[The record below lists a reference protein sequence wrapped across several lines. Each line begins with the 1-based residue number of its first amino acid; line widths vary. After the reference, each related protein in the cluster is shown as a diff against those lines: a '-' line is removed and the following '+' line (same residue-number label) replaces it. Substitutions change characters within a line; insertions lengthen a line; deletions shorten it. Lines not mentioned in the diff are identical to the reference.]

1 MNFNSLANIGNSI
14 PCVTRQ
20 VWPGNDAPCVA
31 RFAQHEPVEAGPFRP
46 VSMSRLD
53 LHKFEVGFGGGVA
66 LDAHF

>member
-1 MNFNSLANIGNSI
+1 MKFNSLVNIGNAI
-14 PCVTRQ
+14 PSVTRQ
-20 VWPGNDAPCVA
+20 VSPGNGALNVA
-31 RFAQHEPVEAGPFRP
+31 RFAEHEPAEAGPFRP